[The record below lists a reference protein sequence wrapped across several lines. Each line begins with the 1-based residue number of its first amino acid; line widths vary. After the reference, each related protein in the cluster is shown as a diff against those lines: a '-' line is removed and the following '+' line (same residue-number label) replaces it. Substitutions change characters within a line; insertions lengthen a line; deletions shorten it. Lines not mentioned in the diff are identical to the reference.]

1 MGVCEMTVKRTR
13 LVLLDSRLRRSCNP
27 VTQSHAFHCHFAHS
41 HTFSLYGFIPRSD
54 LCLNQSWIFWNWTAR
69 MLGSVKMKTSI
80 KGQINF
86 LKNMFFWLSS
96 MILSYDMLWDCFKNT
111 YELLNASALKSPLNE
126 SHIFQCISQDVCC
139 VWNISHAKYFTQ
151 TLKDV
156 NSYNFEILRAHT
168 HFWNAS
174 AHTHFWNASEV
185 PMC

>member
-1 MGVCEMTVKRTR
+1 M
-13 LVLLDSRLRRSCNP
+13 RSHWNEN
-27 VTQSHAFHCHFAHS
+27 VVILTKFSSLAALEVVILT
-41 HTFSLYGFIPRSD
+41 TFSAASDENFIKMKTFPFQCSLYGFIPRSD

-96 MILSYDMLWDCFKNT
+96 MILSYDMSWDCFKNT
-111 YELLNASALKSPLNE
+111 YELLNVSALKSPLNE

-174 AHTHFWNASEV
+174 EV